1 MTLAETNFSAWIFD
15 AYADKANKV
24 ALVDDQVS
32 LTYGQLEEHVKSF
45 AGYLRSQQ
53 LLPQQRV
60 IIRLDDSVTVPVAFL
75 GCIYAGLNPV
85 PVSNDIMDDG
95 LTRIADI
102 TDAVAII
109 SDRND
114 DIGLKIIK
122 EQHILHKHD
131 QLEQYYQYHPDE
143 MCFWLLSS
151 GSSGQSKCMV
161 HRHSNLWN
169 LYRLNAEAFAI
180 NQNSKIM
187 VTPKMSWG
195 YGLNHTIT
203 LALGAGA
210 TAYMYKGVSSPTK
223 VFNRIDLNDITHVF
237 VVPTLIA
244 SMLKH
249 GKGQKIN
256 PTVSQIVSAG
266 EPLPLSL
273 YESFEKEF
281 NYQVKDCIGM
291 SEVVTIYTWHNPNTF
306 EPGTI
311 GTAIP
316 GVECELRN
324 SDDTKTTVGMIG
336 EMYIKSPV
344 QAMMYWKDKKRSCYT
359 FVGEWVRTG
368 DQMRQT
374 DKGNFIYVARN
385 DDLIKIQ
392 GLYVSP
398 IEVESTILMLQ
409 EVDEC
414 AVVAQSVDGNLP
426 ELYAFVVSESK
437 VSADLIKKIC
447 AQSLEKHK
455 VPKHILFVKSLPK
468 TLTNKKMRNTLR
480 KDLLC

>member
-1 MTLAETNFSAWIFD
+1 MLAETNFSAWIFD
-15 AYADKANKV
+15 THSDKLDKL
-24 ALVDDQVS
+24 ALVDDRAS
-32 LTYGQLEEHVKSF
+32 LTYGQLKEHVRSF

-60 IIRLDDSVTVPVAFL
+60 IIRLDDSVAFPVAFL

-85 PVSNDIMDDG
+85 LVSVDMLEDG
-95 LTRIADI
+95 LKRIAQI
-102 TDAVAII
+102 SDAVAII
-109 SDRND
+109 SDKND

-122 EQHILHKHD
+122 EQQILQNHS
-131 QLEQYYQYHPDE
+131 QLEQHYPYHPDE
-143 MCFWLLSS
+143 MCYWLLSS
-151 GSSGQSKCMV
+151 GSSGQSKCIV

-169 LYRLNAEAFAI
+169 LYKLNAGPFAI
-180 NQNSKIM
+180 NNNSK
-187 VTPKMSWG
+187 VLATPKMSWT

-203 LALGAGA
+203 LTLGAGA
-210 TAYMYKGVSSPTK
+210 TSYMYKGISSPTK
-223 VFNRIDLNDITHVF
+223 VFNRIDQNDITHVF
-237 VVPTLIA
+237 TVPTLIA
-244 SMLKH
+244 SMMKH
-249 GKGQKIN
+249 GKGRKIN
-256 PTVSQIVSAG
+256 PTVNQFISAG
-266 EPLPLSL
+266 ESLPLSL

-281 NYQVKDCIGM
+281 GYQVRDCIGM
-291 SEVVTIYTWHNPNTF
+291 SEVVTNYTWHDPDTF

-324 SDDTKTTVGMIG
+324 SDGTKTGLGMIG

-344 QAMMYWKDKKRSCYT
+344 QAMMYWKDKKSSCHT

-374 DKGNFIYVARN
+374 DKGNFVYVARN
-385 DDLIKIQ
+385 DDLMKIQ

-398 IEVESTILMLQ
+398 IEVESAIMMVQ

-414 AVVAQSVDGNLP
+414 AVVAQSIDGKLP
-426 ELYAFVVSESK
+426 ELYAFVVSGSN
-437 VSADLIKKIC
+437 VSAELIKTTC
-447 AQSLEKHK
+447 ARYLEKHK
-455 VPKHILFVKSLPK
+455 IPKHIIFVESLPK